1 MQNIYNAVLNF
12 NGAMRSLINTN
23 YCKLNVP
30 LFLDLI
36 FIFIFVLARFWI
48 LINMLYLCAL
58 THSLLNIPV
67 LLTLQT
73 YL

>member
-1 MQNIYNAVLNF
+1 MQNIYYAVSNL
-12 NGAMRSLINTN
+12 NGAVRSLINTN

-48 LINMLYLCAL
+48 LINMLYLCVL
-58 THSLLNIPV
+58 THNLLNISV

-73 YL
+73 Y